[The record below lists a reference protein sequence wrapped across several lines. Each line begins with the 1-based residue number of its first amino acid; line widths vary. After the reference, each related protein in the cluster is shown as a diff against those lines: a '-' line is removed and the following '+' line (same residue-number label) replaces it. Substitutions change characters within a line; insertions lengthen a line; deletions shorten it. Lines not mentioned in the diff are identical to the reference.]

1 MSSEHD
7 VPATPARPAAPTARA
22 RAVAAPDALAP
33 AGRVLAVLAALVL
46 AFAALVAGAPHAA
59 AHNTLLGT
67 DPEDGATLATPPT
80 HLTLTFDQPA
90 QALGTEVVVLGPD
103 GATVS
108 TGTPE
113 IVDDTV
119 AQALAADLPAGAYT
133 VQWRVTSADGHPLSG
148 ELAFTATAGTAPA
161 VTAPATPEPIEPTAD
176 PTVIS
181 EGVAPSPEATLSEQE
196 ELAEDEDAGLAAGAV
211 AAVVVAVLAVG
222 AVTWFVVR
230 ERRRSKDGRTED

>member
-7 VPATPARPAAPTARA
+7 VPATPDRPAPTAARA
-22 RAVAAPDALAP
+22 RAVAAPAP
-33 AGRVLAVLAALVL
+33 AARALAVLAALLL

-59 AHNTLLGT
+59 AHNSLLGT
-67 DPEDGATLATPPT
+67 DPEDGATLPTPPT

-90 QALGTEVVVLGPD
+90 QALGTEIVVLGPD

-108 TGTPE
+108 TGTAE
-113 IVDDTV
+113 LVDNTV
-119 AQALAADLPAGAYT
+119 AQALAADLPAGTYT

-148 ELAFTATAGTAPA
+148 ELAFTASEGAAPA

-176 PTVIS
+176 PTTTTQDAV
-181 EGVAPSPEATLSEQE
+181 PSTEATVSAQE

-211 AAVVVAVLAVG
+211 AAIVVAVLAVG

-230 ERRRSKDGRTED
+230 ERRRSEDGRTED